1 MTSEDGGI
9 TETSLNLQ
17 EVLPD
22 DVTVKSGEMLPPNP
36 MASPLVGRL
45 STTKR
50 TPELKQ
56 DLSMSPKNQVL
67 ILPIFYAQ
75 PFHIKVFCAVY
86 M

>member
-1 MTSEDGGI
+1 MTSEDEGI

-17 EVLPD
+17 EALPD

-36 MASPLVGRL
+36 MASPLVGRI
-45 STTKR
+45 STKR

-56 DLSMSPKNQVL
+56 DLSMTPKKQVS
-67 ILPIFYAQ
+67 ILPIFYEQ
-75 PFHIKVFCAVY
+75 PFHIEVYCAVF